1 MENQN
6 PLRLISLP
14 ELQVALDLDADVK
27 TITEI
32 TGLVYSA
39 GARIIEAGTPAIKRH
54 GVDNL
59 IPALKA
65 VAPGAIM
72 VADLKTM
79 DAGDL
84 ESRIAFRA
92 GADIV
97 GVAAIG
103 NEEKIVE
110 AMDEALRW
118 DKAILVDLI
127 DCPDPL
133 RTIMQI
139 KNLLG
144 PNSSRAIFC
153 LHIGISLQKKGY
165 RVSDQAEI
173 VRRAKILAMPSLLA
187 VAGGIKEETA
197 GDLVRAGADI
207 CIVGSAIYKSSE
219 PAEVTRRILK
229 EMKG

>member
-1 MENQN
+1 MESRN
-6 PLRLISLP
+6 PLGLISPP
-14 ELQVALDLDADVK
+14 ELQVALDLDTDMK
-27 TITEI
+27 TIMEI
-32 TGLVYSA
+32 AGLVYSA

-54 GVDNL
+54 GADNL
-59 IPALKA
+59 IPALR
-65 VAPGAIM
+65 VAAPDAII

-84 ESRIAFRA
+84 EARIAFRA

-103 NEEKIVE
+103 NEEKIIE

-118 DKAILVDLI
+118 NKAILVDLI

-133 RTIMQI
+133 GTIMKI
-139 KNLLG
+139 KNFLG

-165 RVSDQAEI
+165 RVSDQMEVI
-173 VRRAKILAMPSLLA
+173 KRAKILAAPSFLA

-197 GDLVRAGADI
+197 GSLTSAGADI

-219 PAEVTRRILK
+219 PAEVTRRILREIK
-229 EMKG
+229 K